1 MKKFEFL
8 EHTADAKFIA
18 YGKNLEEAFAN
29 AALASFAL
37 MTDISKINP
46 IIEKKVEVNSKRK
59 ESLLYDFLESLII
72 LIDTEGFM
80 LGIVKE
86 LKITS
91 SSKGFSLMATLLGD
105 NADSYEV
112 HTYIKAVT
120 YSDMFIKEEKNLVTV
135 QVVHDI

>member
-1 MKKFEFL
+1 MTIWKFCSSFRLFDQLFDRFQLLFIFL
-8 EHTADAKFIA
+8 K
-18 YGKNLEEAFAN
+18 
-29 AALASFAL
+29 
-37 MTDISKINP
+37 
-46 IIEKKVEVNSKRK
+46 
-59 ESLLYDFLESLII
+59 LYDFLESLII

-105 NADSYEV
+105 NADSYDV